1 MITDQV
7 MDFWNDLDSLELVE
21 KSNIL
26 VRMGKSLIKLA
37 FNYFTFW
44 IMVFH
49 VLYYLG
55 FAKRF
60 QASLLLLAFIV
71 SFNGFVITYYY
82 PKKFKIPYLNI
93 NATAGGLYNT
103 YIADFLFHQVPLI
116 FLLMNYDNKIK
127 PDSLTLGIVIGALYV
142 ITHNYDKV
150 YNLRCKGCR
159 ENHRENIGQARRC
172 IVTCGIFNLEIIIL
186 LIVLLLILFSN
197 LL

>member
-1 MITDQV
+1 MISQ
-7 MDFWNDLDSLELVE
+7 
-21 KSNIL
+21 KI
-26 VRMGKSLIKLA
+26 
-37 FNYFTFW
+37 
-44 IMVFH
+44 
-49 VLYYLG
+49 
-55 FAKRF
+55 
-60 QASLLLLAFIV
+60 
-71 SFNGFVITYYY
+71 
-82 PKKFKIPYLNI
+82 KIPYLNI